1 MLGPSTSWTHANAA
15 ARDSSLQTTYAGG
28 GGGGVVVG
36 VVVVVRP
43 TGGGGEPQPQLA
55 VCKHVHQHMQDD

>member
-28 GGGGVVVG
+28 GGGGG
-36 VVVVVRP
+36 GGK
-43 TGGGGEPQPQLA
+43 GGGGEPQPQLA